1 MDEVTSGKN
10 VLVNFLRLLEGTLI
24 WTIGNSQN
32 ISFSEKLYLIIKVLK
47 NLMRRLCD
55 VLILQNPLRAP
66 ERKINSVWRK
76 PWG

>member
-47 NLMRRLCD
+47 NLTRRLCD

-76 PWG
+76 RWG